1 MPFRFFLLEKKKH
14 KSHLFS
20 NREQKL
26 VVILGKR
33 KCWSVV
39 AEYRNV
45 CVRVCV
51 HCCVGLWHGGCNG
64 SEQSVCWTRICT
76 WLHLQ
81 RTGWLLLVVGVC
93 ALLWYLSIRLSVPSI
108 YSSSNMQLVCC
119 SLGTGVGYQSKAASA
134 SYWLL
139 INVCCLCWSAAV
151 SSQRYAVVQGMT
163 VNACLLHLLAIKPL
177 PCGNCFFIFTAGS
190 GHNAS
195 LIQFSILALYI
206 LFACLYRMLPHLSF
220 FFTFFLTHLPLTYL
234 FLR

>member
-1 MPFRFFLLEKKKH
+1 MRKCTSSKNALSFLFAGEKKH
-14 KSHLFS
+14 KSHLFI

-64 SEQSVCWTRICT
+64 SEQSVCWTRICA

-93 ALLWYLSIRLSVPSI
+93 ALLWYLSVRLSVPSI

-119 SLGTGVGYQSKAASA
+119 SLGTGVGYQSKAANA

-163 VNACLLHLLAIKPL
+163 VSACLLHLLAIKPL
-177 PCGNCFFIFTAGS
+177 PCGNCFFIFYCRLWGIMHPWFNFRFWRYIYCLLVYIVCFPTYP
-190 GHNAS
+190 
-195 LIQFSILALYI
+195 FSSH
-206 LFACLYRMLPHLSF
+206 FS
-220 FFTFFLTHLPLTYL
+220 
-234 FLR
+234 